1 MNKLY
6 GKQKM
11 NEVKSCHC
19 PGLDSEM
26 VGDKMGVNRS
36 DNKVSANSVNESRGH
51 ARKGDRYVGLGR
63 KWRD

>member
-1 MNKLY
+1 
-6 GKQKM
+6 M

-26 VGDKMGVNRS
+26 VGDQMGVNRS

-51 ARKGDRYVGLGR
+51 ARKGDRYVGLSR
-63 KWRD
+63 KWWD